1 MCVCVCVCVCES
13 ACMCMCE
20 GACMCI
26 KHETNT
32 APHQDDPCGSQ
43 GPRQTQQKSALQFW
57 FLHTMW
63 LHPPSFSIVTWH
75 LGHSWYTTNSTGVY
89 KTHCIFSETWT
100 LTFAFSGKSGH
111 PSESSCDTWGTPDT
125 QQTAQVFARHT
136 DFEWNLDLNISFSV
150 KSGHPSQSS
159 CDTWGTPDTQLTAQ
173 MFTRHI
179 AFLVKPGRNH
189 AFSIKSGPC

>member
-1 MCVCVCVCVCES
+1 MKVCTCACMCESACVCVCENALMCVCES
-13 ACMCMCE
+13 ACMCM
-20 GACMCI
+20 

-100 LTFAFSGKSGH
+100 LTFTFSG
-111 PSESSCDTWGTPDT
+111 
-125 QQTAQVFARHT
+125 
-136 DFEWNLDLNISFSV
+136 

-159 CDTWGTPDTQLTAQ
+159 CDTWGTPDTQQTAQ
-173 MFTRHI
+173 AFTRHWI
-179 AFLVKPGRNH
+179 LNETWTLTFHFQSNLDILLYHHVTLGALLIHNKQHRCLQDTPHF
-189 AFSIKSGPC
+189 